1 MPEKGQNTK
10 KPSPHRRE
18 GFWSENGLFLLFA
31 ARDRDQQNEHN
42 DATGDHK
49 DGIEVKSAFFFDWI
63 NGGWSRSR
71 SRHGGDCLWNST
83 RSWGHA
89 GLLRISA
96 SGCDWCGCARLRLS
110 LRVTGGR
117 GNTGLLRV
125 TSDRGDTGLLRVT
138 SGRCDTR
145 LLRIASSRGDAW
157 LLLLLL
163 RHRESLSHRSIGARS
178 GTRSAGGCAGG

>member
-42 DATGDHK
+42 DATRDHE
-49 DGIEVKSAFFFDWI
+49 DGVEVKSAFFFDWI
-63 NGGWSRSR
+63 NRCWHRSGHR
-71 SRHGGDCLWNST
+71 SDCRWNST
-83 RSWGHA
+83 RSGGHA

-96 SGCDWCGCARLRLS
+96 SGCDWCGHARLRLS

-117 GNTGLLRV
+117 G
-125 TSDRGDTGLLRVT
+125 DTGLLRVT
-138 SGRCDTR
+138 SGRGDTR

-178 GTRSAGGCAGG
+178 GTRSAGGGAGG